1 MVTFINDD
9 GHAHL
14 DWSLGKLALAEGNLY
29 YRHAGSGPIIIAL
42 HGIQGTSDA
51 WSEVARSL
59 SENYTVVAPDMRG
72 REPSLIPSARDE
84 YSMDR
89 FASDL
94 EALITETGKPA
105 MLIGWSMGVLVLLE
119 YFRRR
124 QGGYPPS
131 ALVLAGGSAYLGQE
145 AHWFGGESPLEVSK
159 EATQR
164 AERLKLSRA
173 ASPHAV
179 AASWWHAR
187 QSDYRDTLSAIS
199 TPTLVLHGTDD
210 DQCPP
215 GHAKLLADKLLN
227 AELEMWTGCGHNPMA
242 HDASRFATSV
252 HAFNQ
257 RLDGSRGSAP

>member
-14 DWSLGKLALAEGNLY
+14 DWSLGKLALAEGDLY

-119 YFRRR
+119 YLRR
-124 QGGYPPS
+124 GGQQPR
-131 ALVLAGGSAYLGQE
+131 ALVLAGGSACLGKDT
-145 AHWFGGESPLEVSK
+145 HWFRGESALEVSE

-173 ASPHAV
+173 ASPRAV

-187 QSDYRDTLSAIS
+187 QSDYRDSLSAIS

-215 GHAKLLADKLLN
+215 GHAELLADKLLN

-242 HDASRFATSV
+242 HDATRFATSV

-257 RLDGSRGSAP
+257 RLDGSRETAP

>member
-1 MVTFINDD
+1 MVTSTNDD
-9 GHAHL
+9 THARS
-14 DWSLGKLALAEGNLY
+14 DWSLGKLALSDGDLY
-29 YRHAGSGPIIIAL
+29 YRRMGSGPIVIAL

-59 SENYTVVAPDMRG
+59 SGNYTVVAPDMRG

-84 YSMDR
+84 YGMDR

-94 EALITETGKPA
+94 EALINETGEPA

-119 YFRRR
+119 YLRR
-124 QGGYPPS
+124 GGYPPS
-131 ALVLAGGSAYLGQE
+131 ALVFAGGSAYLGQE
-145 AHWFGGESPLEVSK
+145 ARWFEGESASEVSN
-159 EATQR
+159 EAIQR

-187 QSDYRDTLSAIS
+187 QSDYRDSLSAIS

-215 GHAKLLADKLLN
+215 GHAKLLADKLPN
-227 AELEMWTGCGHNPMA
+227 AELEMWTGCGHNPMG
-242 HDASRFATSV
+242 HDAPRFATSV
-252 HAFNQ
+252 HTFNQ
-257 RLDGSRGSAP
+257 RPDGSQGIAP